1 MPDELVDVLRFA
13 RRRRGNPKT
22 VASLMH
28 AIDRFRRPRPET
40 VMGDSELARIQVPTL
55 FYWGR
60 DDPFLSPQQA
70 RPSVAK
76 IPGAVL
82 HEVAGGHAPWF
93 EDPVDCATRINNHQ
107 RAGS

>member
-1 MPDELVDVLRFA
+1 M
-13 RRRRGNPKT
+13 RRGNPQT

-40 VMGDSELARIQVPTL
+40 VMSDRELARIEAPTL
-55 FYWGR
+55 FCWGR
-60 DDPFLSPQQA
+60 EDPFLTPQQA

-76 IPGAVL
+76 IHGSIL

-93 EDPVDCATRINNHQ
+93 ESPADCAKQIHDHLSVAR
-107 RAGS
+107 